1 MRERTSLIT
10 LLLLR
15 FGRIFGLCILGSFLW
30 AQPAGASTDTSLTV
44 AALSDSLI
52 QQFQRVQDYTVSVKI
67 SVKMPRFRMPK
78 KKIKLTFKQPNKVKV
93 EARGFAVVPKTGLAL
108 SPKEMLD
115 NFTETAV
122 RGTVVIDGQEYWM
135 VTGRVHPDSLA
146 FHFPTKRDKGTIPT
160 LTMTLW
166 VDAMRWVIP
175 WAETRVDTMT
185 VLSVKS
191 TYTEVEE
198 GIWLPKETELRF
210 TLSGDYLKKIGD
222 RQPIGGPFQEEM
234 GSPLPEGRDYEGIVR
249 LTYSRY
255 RVNQGV
261 SDDVF
266 TTPQSTD

>member
-1 MRERTSLIT
+1 MGTFTGNSFSC
-10 LLLLR
+10 R
-15 FGRIFGLCILGSFLW
+15 FRGPIVLMILGTFLA
-30 AQPAGASTDTSLTV
+30 AQPEITPPATSLTV

-52 QQFQRVQDYTVSVKI
+52 GQFQRVQDYTVNVKI

-115 NFTETAV
+115 NFTETTV
-122 RGTVVIDGQEYWM
+122 EGTVLIDGRQYWV
-135 VTGRVHPDSLA
+135 VTGRVHPDSLP
-146 FHFPTKRDKGTIPT
+146 FHFPTKTERETIPS

-166 VDAMRWVIP
+166 VDATRWVIP

-191 TYTEVEE
+191 TYTEVER
-198 GIWLPKETELRF
+198 GIWLPEETELRF
-210 TLSGDYLKKIGD
+210 TLSGDYLKRIGD
-222 RQPIGGPFQEEM
+222 RQPMGGPFQEES
-234 GSPLPEGRDYEGIVR
+234 GEPLPEGKDYEGIVR
-249 LTYSRY
+249 LKYSRY

-266 TTPQSTD
+266 TTPDSAD